1 VQGSISCIEASFDNA
16 DPFIGQIKH
25 CECKAF
31 IITDMSYEIHP
42 ANILAT
48 TEFDAF
54 SATTPVLT
62 PPCIIQY
69 KFTFDTANP
78 TALALLY
85 KEATPTNIGILSAFA
100 LTDTADKV
108 KIGFAFGVTEHHNLV
123 GDHDMTLA
131 VSLKDYPSFD
141 YFMKVEFKFKLK
153 ITSACTTTK
162 FGEIGSGLK
171 PFNLEYSIKD
181 WCKKCDKE

>member
-1 VQGSISCIEASFDNA
+1 
-16 DPFIGQIKH
+16 
-25 CECKAF
+25 
-31 IITDMSYEIHP
+31 MSYEIHP
-42 ANILAT
+42 ANIPAT

-54 SATTPVLT
+54 SAPTPVLT

-78 TALALLY
+78 TALALLS
-85 KEATPTNIGILSAFA
+85 KEA
-100 LTDTADKV
+100 TADKV